1 MTLIKWILK
10 RMKVEIFVTPD
21 RGKVIRLLEPLTIT
35 IKDTQVIVPEG
46 FESDGMSTPRWAWS
60 LVSPALDN
68 RTLRAAVA
76 HDWLYEN
83 HICTRKEADDWFYDA
98 MVEDGFP
105 KFRAYLAW
113 MGVRIGG
120 GSHYKIK

>member
-1 MTLIKWILK
+1 
-10 RMKVEIFVTPD
+10 MKVEIFITPED
-21 RGKVIRLLEPLTIT
+21 GKVIKLLEPLEIT
-35 IKDTQVIVPEG
+35 VKGKSYVIPAETLSNGCSVPRL
-46 FESDGMSTPRWAWS
+46 FWS
-60 LVSPALDN
+60 LVCPTIDN
-68 RTLRAAVA
+68 RTIRAAVA

-83 HICTRKEADDWFYDA
+83 HVCTRKEADDWFYDA